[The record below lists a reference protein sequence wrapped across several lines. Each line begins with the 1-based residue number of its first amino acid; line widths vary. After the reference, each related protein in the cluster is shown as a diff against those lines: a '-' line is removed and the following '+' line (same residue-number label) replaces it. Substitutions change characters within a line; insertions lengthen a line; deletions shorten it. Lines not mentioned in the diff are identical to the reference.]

1 MGQLM
6 PQTLDPDSIR
16 RLLTRAAK
24 QIRALTQPVFDQL
37 AQLEQSVS
45 SVDVDDWAGS
55 PQTLAAWPQLESS
68 VGRALESVD
77 LMTGAGLAVAS
88 ASAGGARQSAFAWW
102 VRRDGIVRLKQHV
115 LNPSSDSYYDFT
127 QSRWFRLPTT
137 VGQPVLMAPYVDSWG
152 TDDVTM
158 TASQAVRAAGETVA
172 VVAADLDVHSYVDK
186 VEHILAS
193 AVATALV
200 DSEDRVIASN
210 APDIESGT
218 RLAAARQRAIVVRV
232 PIESLGWSVVALG
245 EPLATA
251 D

>member
-1 MGQLM
+1 M
-6 PQTLDPDSIR
+6 PQARDPDSIR
-16 RLLTRAAK
+16 RLLTRGAR

-37 AQLEQSVS
+37 TQLERSVRGFD
-45 SVDVDDWAGS
+45 VDVWAGS
-55 PQTLAAWPQLESS
+55 PHPLAAWPQLESS
-68 VGRALESVD
+68 VAHALESVD
-77 LMTGAGLAVAS
+77 LMIGAGLAVAS
-88 ASAGGARQSAFAWW
+88 TSAGGARQSAMAWW
-102 VRRDGIVRLKQHV
+102 SRSDGIVRLKQHV

-137 VGQPVLMAPYVDSWG
+137 VGQPSLMAPYVDSWG

-186 VEHILAS
+186 VEDILAS
-193 AVATALV
+193 AFATALL

-218 RLAAARQRAIVVRV
+218 RLAAARQRDIVVRV

-245 EPLATA
+245 DPPAAA